1 MNVVG
6 CKWVFKVKA
15 TIDGS
20 LERYKAKLVV
30 KGFHQQLARY
40 YGDTFSP
47 VVRPAPYELFYPL
60 LYPNPGPS
68 CNSTLRML
76 FTLEIY
82 MR

>member
-1 MNVVG
+1 MS
-6 CKWVFKVKA
+6 WVANGSSRLKQQS
-15 TIDGS
+15 DGS

-60 LYPNPGPS
+60 LYPKAGPS
-68 CNSTLRML
+68 CNLTLRML